1 MQNVIQLPQ
10 EMYETVRRK
19 ALAQRK
25 TTDDLVIEWVAE
37 HLEESTTNENTQA
50 LDREV
55 AAYEQLKPA
64 LLEQY
69 AGQYVAIYQGQVV
82 ASGTDK
88 LALVDQVRQRLG
100 NVICYVE
107 KVSTESL
114 RTVRMP
120 SFRVV
125 RS

>member
-1 MQNVIQLPQ
+1 MQNIIQLPQ
-10 EMYETVRRK
+10 EMYESVRRR

-25 TTDDLVIEWVAE
+25 TTDDLVTEWVAE
-37 HLEESTTNENTQA
+37 RLEEPTMNENTQA
-50 LDREV
+50 LDREI
-55 AAYEQLKPA
+55 AAYERLKPT

-69 AGQYVAIYQGQVV
+69 MRQYVAIYQGQVV

-100 NVICYVE
+100 KVICYVE
-107 KVSTESL
+107 KVSTESP

-120 SFRVV
+120 SVHVV
-125 RS
+125 RA

>member
-1 MQNVIQLPQ
+1 MQNTIQLPQ

-25 TTDDLVIEWVAE
+25 TIDDLVIEWIAE
-37 HLEESTTNENTQA
+37 HLEESTTNENTEA
-50 LDREV
+50 LDREI
-55 AAYEQLKPA
+55 AAYEQLKPT

-69 AGQYVAIYQGQVV
+69 PGQYVAIYQGQVV
-82 ASGTDK
+82 ASGTDR

-107 KVSTESL
+107 KVSPESP
-114 RTVRMP
+114 RTIRMP
-120 SFRVV
+120 SV
-125 RS
+125 R

>member
-1 MQNVIQLPQ
+1 MQNSIQLPQ
-10 EMYETVRRK
+10 EMYETVRIR

-37 HLEESTTNENTQA
+37 HLEEPTTNENTRA

-55 AAYEQLKPA
+55 AAYEQLKPT

-88 LALVDQVRQRLG
+88 LALIDQVRQRLG
-100 NVICYVE
+100 HVVFYAE
-107 KVSTESL
+107 KVTPDSP

-120 SFRVV
+120 SVRVIGP
-125 RS
+125 

>member
-37 HLEESTTNENTQA
+37 HLEESTTDENTQA

-69 AGQYVAIYQGQVV
+69 AGQYVYQGEVV
-82 ASGTDK
+82 ASGADK

-107 KVSTESL
+107 KVSEGSP

>member
-1 MQNVIQLPQ
+1 MQNTIQLPQ

-37 HLEESTTNENTQA
+37 HLKEPTTDENTQA

-107 KVSTESL
+107 KVSEGSP

>member
-1 MQNVIQLPQ
+1 MQNTIQLPQ

-37 HLEESTTNENTQA
+37 HLEEPTTDENTQA

-107 KVSTESL
+107 KVSEGSP